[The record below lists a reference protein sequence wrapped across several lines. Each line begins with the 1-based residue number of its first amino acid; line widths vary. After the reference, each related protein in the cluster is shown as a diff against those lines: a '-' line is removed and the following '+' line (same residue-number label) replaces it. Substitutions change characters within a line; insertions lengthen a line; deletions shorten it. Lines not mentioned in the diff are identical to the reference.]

1 MKKLIFTLCL
11 GAVTV
16 TGIAQNE
23 PYKNPNL
30 SPEERAEDLLG
41 RLTLKEKVQL
51 MQNESFPVERLGIAH
66 YDWWNEALH
75 GVARAGIATV
85 FPITMGM
92 ASTFDDK
99 LVEDVFTIVS
109 DEARAK
115 YHNAHREGRRGVR
128 CEGLTF
134 WTPNINIFRDPRWGR
149 GQETYG
155 EDPYL
160 TGRMGVAVVNG
171 LQGPADAKYD
181 KLHACAKHYAVHS
194 GPEAKRHYFNAENIS
209 PRDLWETY
217 LPAFK
222 DLVQEADVKEVMC
235 AYNRFEG
242 DPCCGSNRLLTQ
254 ILRNEWGYKHMVV
267 SDCGAI
273 SDFFYKDRHATHKDA
288 ADASAAA
295 VLSGTDLECGIEYA
309 HLEEAVK
316 KGLISEERI
325 NTSLRRLLKARFE
338 LGEMDDDAL
347 VPWSKISI
355 DTVDCKTH
363 KQMALD
369 VARKSMVLLH
379 NNGVLPLAKTGI
391 RIAVMG
397 PNAVDS
403 VMQWGNYKGTPSHT
417 STILE
422 GIRNKIGNVPYEKG
436 CELLTNQVFDSYF
449 SEVSNNG
456 KPGFTGT
463 YWNNMDLK
471 GEVAAV
477 QQVSTP
483 FNFSNGGNT
492 VYAPGVG
499 LYNFTAS
506 YEGTF
511 RPKND
516 GDYTLVIEGDDG
528 YRVYVNGEKVIDY
541 WGAHASAKREYTL
554 KATAGKDY
562 QIKVEYMQAGAE
574 ALLRFDIGIYRQ
586 IAPEAVAG
594 RVSDADVV
602 IFVGGISPDLEG
614 EDKYFVNCP
623 GFSGGDRTT
632 IELPEVQRNILKALK
647 QAGKKVI
654 FVNCSGSAVALVPE
668 TKSCDAI
675 LQAWYPGQAGGM
687 AVADV
692 LFGDYNPGGK
702 LPVTFYKNTDQLP
715 DFENYDMKG
724 RTYRYMTEAPL
735 YPFGYG
741 LSYTTFDISKGR
753 LSKNVISTGQSVTF
767 KANVKN
773 TGKREGTEVIQVYVR
788 KVGDK
793 EGPVKTL
800 RAFRCVPLKAG
811 KSSVVSIDLPPRT
824 FEFFDPETNTMRI
837 VPGDYEIMYGNS
849 SDTLPGNKLSIKLK

>member
-1 MKKLIFTLCL
+1 
-11 GAVTV
+11 
-16 TGIAQNE
+16 
-23 PYKNPNL
+23 
-30 SPEERAEDLLG
+30 
-41 RLTLKEKVQL
+41 
-51 MQNESFPVERLGIAH
+51 
-66 YDWWNEALH
+66 
-75 GVARAGIATV
+75 
-85 FPITMGM
+85 
-92 ASTFDDK
+92 
-99 LVEDVFTIVS
+99 
-109 DEARAK
+109 
-115 YHNAHREGRRGVR
+115 
-128 CEGLTF
+128 
-134 WTPNINIFRDPRWGR
+134 
-149 GQETYG
+149 
-155 EDPYL
+155 
-160 TGRMGVAVVNG
+160 
-171 LQGPADAKYD
+171 
-181 KLHACAKHYAVHS
+181 
-194 GPEAKRHYFNAENIS
+194 
-209 PRDLWETY
+209 
-217 LPAFK
+217 
-222 DLVQEADVKEVMC
+222 
-235 AYNRFEG
+235 
-242 DPCCGSNRLLTQ
+242 
-254 ILRNEWGYKHMVV
+254 MVV

-355 DTVDCKTH
+355 DTVDCETH

-369 VARKSMVLLH
+369 VTRKSMVLLH
-379 NNGVLPLAKTGI
+379 NNGVLPLAKTGT

-471 GEVAAV
+471 GEVAAI

-483 FNFSNGGNT
+483 FNFNNGGNT

-511 RPKND
+511 RPKNN
-516 GDYTLVIEGDDG
+516 GDYSLVIEGDDG

-562 QIKVEYMQAGAE
+562 KIKVEYMQAGAE
-574 ALLRFDIGIYRQ
+574 ALLRFDIGVYRQ

-675 LQAWYPGQAGGM
+675 LQAWYPGQAGGT

-692 LFGDYNPGGK
+692 LFGDYNPSGK

-724 RTYRYMTEAPL
+724 RTYRYMTETPL

-753 LSKNVISTGQSVTF
+753 LSKNVISTNQTVTF

-773 TGKREGTEVIQVYVR
+773 TGKREGTEVVQVYVR

-800 RAFRCVPLKAG
+800 RAFRSIPLKAG

-837 VPGDYEIMYGNS
+837 LPGDYEIMYGNS
-849 SDTLPGNKLSIKLK
+849 SETLPGNKLSIRLK

>member
-1 MKKLIFTLCL
+1 
-11 GAVTV
+11 
-16 TGIAQNE
+16 
-23 PYKNPNL
+23 
-30 SPEERAEDLLG
+30 
-41 RLTLKEKVQL
+41 
-51 MQNESFPVERLGIAH
+51 
-66 YDWWNEALH
+66 
-75 GVARAGIATV
+75 
-85 FPITMGM
+85 
-92 ASTFDDK
+92 
-99 LVEDVFTIVS
+99 
-109 DEARAK
+109 
-115 YHNAHREGRRGVR
+115 
-128 CEGLTF
+128 
-134 WTPNINIFRDPRWGR
+134 
-149 GQETYG
+149 
-155 EDPYL
+155 
-160 TGRMGVAVVNG
+160 
-171 LQGPADAKYD
+171 
-181 KLHACAKHYAVHS
+181 
-194 GPEAKRHYFNAENIS
+194 
-209 PRDLWETY
+209 
-217 LPAFK
+217 
-222 DLVQEADVKEVMC
+222 
-235 AYNRFEG
+235 
-242 DPCCGSNRLLTQ
+242 
-254 ILRNEWGYKHMVV
+254 MVV

-355 DTVDCKTH
+355 DTVDCETH

-369 VARKSMVLLH
+369 VTRKSMVLLH
-379 NNGVLPLAKTGI
+379 NNGVLPLAKTGT

-403 VMQWGNYKGTPSHT
+403 VMQCGNYKRTPTHT

-471 GEVAAV
+471 GEVAAI

-483 FNFSNGGNT
+483 FNFNNGGNT

-511 RPKND
+511 RPKNN
-516 GDYTLVIEGDDG
+516 GDYSLVIEGDDG

-554 KATAGKDY
+554 KAIAGKDY
-562 QIKVEYMQAGAE
+562 KIKVEYMQAGAE
-574 ALLRFDIGIYRQ
+574 ALLRFDIGVYRQ

-675 LQAWYPGQAGGM
+675 LQAWYPGQAGGT

-692 LFGDYNPGGK
+692 LFGDYNPSGK

-724 RTYRYMTEAPL
+724 RTYRYMTETPL

-753 LSKNVISTGQSVTF
+753 LSKNVISTNQTVTF

-773 TGKREGTEVIQVYVR
+773 TGKREGTEVVQVYVR

-800 RAFRCVPLKAG
+800 RAFRSIPLKAG

-837 VPGDYEIMYGNS
+837 LPGDYEIMYGNS
-849 SDTLPGNKLSIKLK
+849 SETLPGNKLSIRLK

>member
-1 MKKLIFTLCL
+1 
-11 GAVTV
+11 
-16 TGIAQNE
+16 
-23 PYKNPNL
+23 
-30 SPEERAEDLLG
+30 
-41 RLTLKEKVQL
+41 
-51 MQNESFPVERLGIAH
+51 
-66 YDWWNEALH
+66 
-75 GVARAGIATV
+75 
-85 FPITMGM
+85 
-92 ASTFDDK
+92 
-99 LVEDVFTIVS
+99 
-109 DEARAK
+109 
-115 YHNAHREGRRGVR
+115 
-128 CEGLTF
+128 
-134 WTPNINIFRDPRWGR
+134 
-149 GQETYG
+149 
-155 EDPYL
+155 
-160 TGRMGVAVVNG
+160 
-171 LQGPADAKYD
+171 
-181 KLHACAKHYAVHS
+181 
-194 GPEAKRHYFNAENIS
+194 
-209 PRDLWETY
+209 
-217 LPAFK
+217 
-222 DLVQEADVKEVMC
+222 MC

-254 ILRNEWGYKHMVV
+254 ILRDEWGYKHMVV

-355 DTVDCKTH
+355 DTVDCETH

-369 VARKSMVLLH
+369 VTRKSMVLLH
-379 NNGVLPLAKTGI
+379 NNGVLPLAKTGT

-471 GEVAAV
+471 GEVAAI

-483 FNFSNGGNT
+483 FNFNNGGNT

-511 RPKND
+511 RPKNN
-516 GDYTLVIEGDDG
+516 GDYSLVIEGDDG

-554 KATAGKDY
+554 KAIAGKDY
-562 QIKVEYMQAGAE
+562 KIKVEYMQAGAE
-574 ALLRFDIGIYRQ
+574 ALLRFDIGVYRQ

-675 LQAWYPGQAGGM
+675 LQAWYPGQAGGT

-692 LFGDYNPGGK
+692 LFGDYNPSGK

-724 RTYRYMTEAPL
+724 RTYRYMTETPL

-753 LSKNVISTGQSVTF
+753 LSKNVISTNQTVTF

-773 TGKREGTEVIQVYVR
+773 TGKREGTEVVQVYVR

-800 RAFRCVPLKAG
+800 RAFRSIPLKAG

-837 VPGDYEIMYGNS
+837 LPGDYEIMYGNS
-849 SDTLPGNKLSIKLK
+849 SETLPGNKLSIRLK

>member
-1 MKKLIFTLCL
+1 MKKKTITLT
-11 GAVTV
+11 AVSLV
-16 TGIAQNE
+16 VASCVMAQTHPFQDE
-23 PYKNPNL
+23 SL
-30 SPEERAEDLLG
+30 SFHERAKNLVSL
-41 RLTLKEKVQL
+41 LTLEEKINQVGHQTL
-51 MQNESFPVERLGIAH
+51 AIPRLNIKG
-66 YDWWNEALH
+66 YNYWNEAIH
-75 GVARAGIATV
+75 GVARSGLATS
-85 FPITMGM
+85 FPVSKAMS
-92 ASTFDDK
+92 STWDLPLIFDCA
-99 LVEDVFTIVS
+99 VATS
-109 DEARAK
+109 DEARVYSNTK
-115 YHNAHREGRRGVR
+115 DK
-128 CEGLTF
+128 GLIYWCPT
-134 WTPNINIFRDPRWGR
+134 INMSRDPRWGR

-160 TGRMGVAVVNG
+160 TSRMGVAVVNG

-254 ILRNEWGYKHMVV
+254 ILRDEWGYKHMVV

-355 DTVDCKTH
+355 DTVDCETH

-369 VARKSMVLLH
+369 VTRKSMVLLH
-379 NNGVLPLAKTGI
+379 NNGVLPLAKTGT

-471 GEVAAV
+471 GEVAAI

-483 FNFSNGGNT
+483 FNFNNGGNT

-511 RPKND
+511 RPKNN
-516 GDYTLVIEGDDG
+516 GDYSLVIEGDDG

-554 KATAGKDY
+554 KAIAGKDY
-562 QIKVEYMQAGAE
+562 KIKVEYMQAGAE
-574 ALLRFDIGIYRQ
+574 ALLRFDIGVYRQ

-675 LQAWYPGQAGGM
+675 LQAWYPGQAGGT

-692 LFGDYNPGGK
+692 LFGDYNPSGK

-724 RTYRYMTEAPL
+724 RTYRYMTETPL

-753 LSKNVISTGQSVTF
+753 LSKNVISTNQTVTF

-773 TGKREGTEVIQVYVR
+773 TGKREGTEVVQVYVR

-800 RAFRCVPLKAG
+800 RAFRSIPLKAG

-837 VPGDYEIMYGNS
+837 LPGDYEIMYGNS
-849 SDTLPGNKLSIKLK
+849 SETLPGNKLSIRLK